1 MQEILIQK
9 LHEYI
14 RTNNP
19 DILISLQEEGKV
31 ADFLSG
37 KLAAINDLLE
47 KLIMEEKPAYI
58 IEELCMKVMT
68 ADLRPSKYNYIKAIL
83 AEEFEII
90 HQQLERSGTLM
101 YEVINL
107 IAFCQP
113 VFETIGFTEDN
124 EEDNQLRNAIIGS
137 IQMYF
142 ENNQ

>member
-1 MQEILIQK
+1 MREILIQK
-9 LHEYI
+9 LQEYI

-31 ADFLSG
+31 SDFLSG

-47 KLIMEEKPAYI
+47 KLIMEEQPAYL

-68 ADLRPSKYNYIKAIL
+68 ADLRPSKYNYIEAIL
-83 AEEFEII
+83 AEEFQIV
-90 HQQLERSGTLM
+90 HQQLERSGTLR

-113 VFETIGFTEDN
+113 VFKTIGFTEDN
-124 EEDNQLRNAIIGS
+124 EEDNQLCNAIIGS

>member
-1 MQEILIQK
+1 MREILIQK

-14 RTNNP
+14 RLNNP
-19 DILISLQEEGKV
+19 DILIPLQEEGKV
-31 ADFLSG
+31 SNFLAN
-37 KLAAINDLLE
+37 KLAAIKDLLE
-47 KLIMEEKPAYI
+47 QLTMEGKPAYI

-68 ADLRPSKYNYIKAIL
+68 ADLRPSKYNHIKAIL

-90 HQQLERSGTLM
+90 HEQLERSGTLM

-107 IAFCQP
+107 IAYCQI

-124 EEDNQLRNAIIGS
+124 KEGSKLRYAIVGS